1 MLTFTELLDKF
12 IQWHDNDRFGKK
24 NPIART
30 DTVNEIIEAYK
41 CSISNPDNFNQ
52 IELQEITESETY
64 TVYDF
69 EGDINDILDWV
80 QSMKDDGWNK
90 IMYEGDGNYEV
101 SRTRLETEEEA
112 ISRVNKQIRLIYLNI
127 ADSKREKEQRVRQ
140 IKDEI
145 ERLNKELNSLN

>member
-12 IQWHDNDRFGKK
+12 IQMHDNDRFGKQ
-24 NPIART
+24 NPIAGLR
-30 DTVNEIIEAYK
+30 DEIIEAYK
-41 CSISNPDNFNQ
+41 SSHANPEQFNQ

-69 EGDINDILDWV
+69 EGNIDNILKWI
-80 QSMKDDGWNK
+80 QSMKADGWNT
-90 IMYEGDGNYEV
+90 IYYEGEGDYKV

-112 ISRVNKQIRLIYLNI
+112 ISRVNKEIMLIYHDIMVN
-127 ADSKREKEQRVRQ
+127 KREKEQRVRQ

-145 ERLNKELNSLN
+145 TRLNKELNSLS

>member
-1 MLTFTELLDKF
+1 MQTVDKF

-24 NPIART
+24 TPIART

-41 CSISNPDNFNQ
+41 NSLSDPDNFDQ
-52 IELQEITESETY
+52 IELKEITESEAY

-80 QSMKDDGWNK
+80 QSMKDDGWDK

-140 IKDEI
+140 IKNDI
-145 ERLNKELNSLN
+145 ERLNKELKSLN

>member
-12 IQWHDNDRFGKK
+12 IQMHDNDRFGKQ
-24 NPIART
+24 NPIAGLR
-30 DTVNEIIEAYK
+30 DEIIEAYK
-41 CSISNPDNFNQ
+41 SSHANREQFNQ

-69 EGDINDILDWV
+69 EGNIADILEWV

-90 IMYEGDGNYEV
+90 IYYEGDGEYEV

-112 ISRVNKQIRLIYLNI
+112 ISRVNKEIMLIYHDIMEN
-127 ADSKREKEQRVRQ
+127 KREKEQRVRQ

-145 ERLNKELNSLN
+145 TRLNKELNSLN

>member
-12 IQWHDNDRFGKK
+12 IQWHDNDRFGKQ
-24 NPIART
+24 NPIAGT
-30 DTVNEIIEAYK
+30 DTVNEIIDAYK
-41 CSISNPDNFNQ
+41 CSLSDSDNFDQ
-52 IELQEITESETY
+52 IELKEITESETY

-69 EGDINDILDWV
+69 EGNIAEILEWV
-80 QSMKDDGWNK
+80 QSMKDDGWDK
-90 IMYEGDGNYEV
+90 IYYEGDGNYEI

-140 IKDEI
+140 IKNEI
-145 ERLNKELNSLN
+145 NRLNKELNSLN

>member
-12 IQWHDNDRFGKK
+12 IQMHDNDRFGNQ
-24 NPIART
+24 NPIAGLR
-30 DTVNEIIEAYK
+30 DEIIEAYK
-41 CSISNPDNFNQ
+41 SSHTNPEQFNQ

-69 EGDINDILDWV
+69 EGNIDNILEWI

-90 IMYEGDGNYEV
+90 IRYEGDGEYEV

-112 ISRVNKQIRLIYLNI
+112 ISRIKKEIMLIVRDITDN
-127 ADSKREKEQRVRQ
+127 KREKEQRAQQ
-140 IKDEI
+140 IKNEI
-145 ERLNKELNSLN
+145 ARLNKELNSLN